1 MARPNQSETILR
13 CSQLSQSSPNTQ
25 GTRSIDM
32 NQSANAIGAIRNG
45 KRQKRSATRPAAIV
59 ASSIGS
65 QLALIQT

>member
-1 MARPNQSETILR
+1 MRR
-13 CSQLSQSSPNTQ
+13 WSQLLQSSPNTQ

-32 NQSANAIGAIRNG
+32 NQSATTIGAIRNG
-45 KRQKRSATRPAAIV
+45 KRQMRSATTPAAMV